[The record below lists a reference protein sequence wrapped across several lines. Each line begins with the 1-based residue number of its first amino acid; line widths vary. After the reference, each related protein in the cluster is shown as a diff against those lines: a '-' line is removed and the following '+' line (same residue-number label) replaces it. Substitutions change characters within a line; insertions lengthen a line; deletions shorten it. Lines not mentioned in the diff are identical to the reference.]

1 MDAKL
6 QRSLYSRST
15 ISNKNAQS
23 FKKMVKKPYHIFL
36 NFSSSLVLF
45 GSSIHPFVQVISVIF
60 MILSILSCIL
70 VGLGYKNGYDNVRK
84 ILNIMKS

>member
-1 MDAKL
+1 MDAKRKEAYIAEVQYQTKML
-6 QRSLYSRST
+6 NHLKKWLRNLIIISSISLV
-15 ISNKNAQS
+15 
-23 FKKMVKKPYHIFL
+23 F
-36 NFSSSLVLF
+36 VLF

-60 MILSILSCIL
+60 MILSIISCIL